1 MDLEEEL
8 RQRLRGKVLVVGAGN
23 TLRGDDAAGPA
34 VVAALEGRVNA
45 ALLDV
50 GEVPESYTGR
60 ILAAQADTMVLIDA
74 ADFGAAPGDVAV
86 LETEDI
92 AGGSLSTHQLPLDLF
107 FRYLKEN
114 SQAAIFGLGIQPAQL
129 TLGAPLSAAVAS
141 SVEALAQLLQS
152 LLAQE

>member
-1 MDLEEEL
+1 
-8 RQRLRGKVLVVGAGN
+8 
-23 TLRGDDAAGPA
+23 